1 MIITV
6 KENVK
11 GSDVT
16 AGGTSWGSLCTSAQ
30 CRAVIVFVMVWH
42 SEELVLEICEEIFK
56 VEGDGTVRSW
66 VAGGEGVC
74 R

>member
-1 MIITV
+1 M
-6 KENVK
+6 K
-11 GSDVT
+11 GFDVT
-16 AGGTSWGSLCTSAQ
+16 AGGTCWGSLCTSAQ
-30 CRAVIVFVMVWH
+30 CREVVVFVMVWH

-66 VAGGEGVC
+66 VAGSEGVC